1 MSCATSVAGI
11 HRASPGWLAVT
22 VQMPS
27 PAIVTLLPETVQM
40 PGVVLAYSTGRPE
53 LAVAGGSMAKTVPA
67 SKDRLACAGKR
78 MAWALRMRTSAL
90 ASAGSQWALPAWR
103 ATRVQM
109 PPSIIVTVVP
119 ETVQTAGVA
128 LP

>member
-40 PGVVLAYSTGRPE
+40 PGVVLA
-53 LAVAGGSMAKTVPA
+53 
-67 SKDRLACAGKR
+67 
-78 MAWALRMRTSAL
+78 
-90 ASAGSQWALPAWR
+90 
-103 ATRVQM
+103 
-109 PPSIIVTVVP
+109 
-119 ETVQTAGVA
+119 
-128 LP
+128 